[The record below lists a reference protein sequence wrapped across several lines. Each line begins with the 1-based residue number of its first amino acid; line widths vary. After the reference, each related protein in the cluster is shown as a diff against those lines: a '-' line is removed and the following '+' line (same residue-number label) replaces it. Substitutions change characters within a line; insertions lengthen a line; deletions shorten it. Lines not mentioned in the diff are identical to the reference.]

1 MPAHA
6 ASLRCEAHQE
16 KTMSVRPRRSVLY
29 MPGSNARAIEK
40 ARTLDVDAVILDLED
55 SVAPEAKAAAREQVC
70 AAVTAG
76 GFGPREV
83 VIRVN
88 ALDTPWGADDVAAAA
103 AAGPDAV
110 LLPKASSA
118 ADIDRLGDLLRR
130 GGAPERTRIWAMIE
144 TTLGILRL
152 PEIAGA
158 ARHPGARLACLVV
171 GLNDL
176 VKETRVHLDPQ
187 RTAALYW
194 LSASVTAAR
203 AHGLGVL
210 DGVWN
215 NFRDMEGYRHECL
228 QGRALGFD
236 GKTLIHPDQASAANA
251 VFQPDPAEVAWGRK
265 IIAAFA
271 LPENQGRA
279 VIGLEGRMVE
289 LLHRDMALR
298 TVAIADAI
306 AARG

>member
-1 MPAHA
+1 M
-6 ASLRCEAHQE
+6 
-16 KTMSVRPRRSVLY
+16 TIRPRRSVLY

-40 ARTLDVDAVILDLED
+40 ARSLPVDAVILDLED
-55 SVAPEAKAAAREQVC
+55 SVAPSAKETAREQVC
-70 AAVTAG
+70 AAVKAG

-83 VIRVN
+83 VIRIN
-88 ALDTPWGADDVAAAA
+88 GFDTPWGAADAAAA
-103 AAGPDAV
+103 AAAAPDAV

-118 ADIDRLGDLLRR
+118 ADINRLGDALRQ
-130 GGAPERTRIWAMIE
+130 GGAPEAVRVWAMIE
-144 TTLGILRL
+144 TTLGILNL

-158 ARHPGARLACLVV
+158 ARHPGARLACFVV

-176 VKETRVHLDPQ
+176 VKETRIGLDDQ

-203 AHGLGVL
+203 AHGIDVL

-215 NFRDMEGYRHECL
+215 NFKDMDGYRRECE
-228 QGRALGFD
+228 QGRMLGFD
-236 GKTLIHPDQASAANA
+236 GKTIIHPDQAALANET
-251 VFQPDPAEVAWGRK
+251 FQPDPKDVEWGRK
-265 IIAAFA
+265 IIAAFE

-279 VIGLEGRMVE
+279 VIGLEGKMVE
-289 LLHRDMALR
+289 ILHRDAALR
-298 TVAIADAI
+298 MVAIAEAI

>member
-1 MPAHA
+1 M
-6 ASLRCEAHQE
+6 
-16 KTMSVRPRRSVLY
+16 TIRPRRSVLY

-40 ARTLDVDAVILDLED
+40 ARTLAVDAVILDLED
-55 SVAPEAKAAAREQVC
+55 SVAPDAKATARDQVC
-70 AAVTAG
+70 AAVAAG

-88 ALDTPWGADDVAAAA
+88 GLDTPWGLADVAAAA

-110 LLPKASSA
+110 LLPKASSG

-130 GGAPERTRIWAMIE
+130 AGAPEKTRIWAMIE
-144 TTLGILRL
+144 TTLGILNL
-152 PEIAGA
+152 PEIAA
-158 ARHPGARLACLVV
+158 TARQPGARLACFVV

-176 VKETRVHLDPQ
+176 VKETRIGLDTH

-203 AHGLGVL
+203 AHGIDVL

-236 GKTLIHPDQASAANA
+236 GKTIIHPDQAPTANV
-251 VFQPDPAEVAWGRK
+251 VFQPDAAEVDWGRK
-265 IIAAFA
+265 IIAAFE
-271 LPENQGRA
+271 LPENKGRA
-279 VIGLEGRMVE
+279 VIGLDGKMVE
-289 LLHRDMALR
+289 LLHRDAAVR
-298 TVAIADAI
+298 TVAIAEAI
-306 AARG
+306 KART

>member
-1 MPAHA
+1 
-6 ASLRCEAHQE
+6 
-16 KTMSVRPRRSVLY
+16 MSPRPRRSALY

-40 ARTLDVDAVILDLED
+40 ARGLAVDAIILDLED
-55 SVAPEAKAAAREQVC
+55 SVAPEAKASARAQAC
-70 AAVTAG
+70 AAVAAG

-88 ALDTPWGADDVAAAA
+88 GLDTPWGNDDVQAAA

-118 ADIDRLGDLLRR
+118 ADIDRLTDLLRR
-130 GGAPERTRIWAMIE
+130 AGAPERTRVWAMIE
-144 TTLGILRL
+144 TTLGILNL
-152 PEIAGA
+152 PDIAVA
-158 ARHPGARLACLVV
+158 ARHPGARLACFVV

-176 VKETRVHLDPQ
+176 VKETRIHLDDH

-203 AHGLGVL
+203 AHGLDVL

-215 NFRDMEGYRHECL
+215 NFRDMEGYRRECL

-236 GKTLIHPDQASAANA
+236 GKTLIHPDQAGPANA
-251 VFQPDPAEVAWGRK
+251 VFQPDPTEVAWGRK
-265 IIAAFA
+265 IIAAFDQ
-271 LPENQGRA
+271 PENKGRA

-289 LLHRDMALR
+289 LLHRDAALR

>member
-1 MPAHA
+1 M
-6 ASLRCEAHQE
+6 
-16 KTMSVRPRRSVLY
+16 TIRPRRSVLY

-40 ARTLDVDAVILDLED
+40 AKTLAVDAVILDLED
-55 SVAPEAKAAAREQVC
+55 SVAPEAKDAAREQVC
-70 AAVTAG
+70 AAVKAG

-88 ALDTPWGADDVAAAA
+88 GLDTPWGEADVKAAAA
-103 AAGPDAV
+103 ARPDAV

-118 ADIDRLGDLLRR
+118 ADVERLGELLRR
-130 GGAPERTRIWAMIE
+130 AGAADSVQIWAMIE
-144 TTLGILRL
+144 TTIGILKL
-152 PEIAGA
+152 PEIAA
-158 ARHPGARLACLVV
+158 TARQPGGRLACLVV

-176 VKETRVHLDPQ
+176 VKETRIRLDEQ

-203 AHGLGVL
+203 AYGIDVV

-215 NFRDMEGYRHECL
+215 NFREMDGYRRECL

-236 GKTLIHPDQASAANA
+236 GKSIIHPDQAALANEL
-251 VFQPDPAEVAWGRK
+251 FQPDPQEVEWGRK
-265 IIAAFA
+265 IIAAFE
-271 LPENQGRA
+271 LPENKGRA
-279 VIGLEGRMVE
+279 VIGLDGKMVE
-289 LLHRDMALR
+289 LLHRDEALR
-298 TVAIADAI
+298 AVAIAEAI

>member
-1 MPAHA
+1 MAI
-6 ASLRCEAHQE
+6 
-16 KTMSVRPRRSVLY
+16 RPRRSALY

-40 ARTLDVDAVILDLED
+40 ARSLQVDAVILDLED
-55 SVAPEAKAAAREQVC
+55 SVAPEAKDVARDQVC
-70 AAVTAG
+70 AAVKAG

-88 ALDTPWGADDVAAAA
+88 GLDTTWGEADVAAAA

-118 ADIDRLGDLLRR
+118 ADIDRLTGLLRR
-130 GGAPERTRIWAMIE
+130 GGAPDSTRVWAMIE
-144 TTLGILRL
+144 TTIGILNL

-158 ARHPGARLACLVV
+158 ARHPGARLACFVV

-176 VKETRVHLDPQ
+176 VKETRISLDEH

-203 AHGLGVL
+203 AHGIDVL

-215 NFRDMEGYRHECL
+215 NFRDMEGYRRECL

-236 GKTLIHPDQASAANA
+236 GKTIIHPDQASAANV
-251 VFQPDPAEVAWGRK
+251 VFQPEASEVDWGRK
-265 IIAAFA
+265 IIAAFE
-271 LPENQGRA
+271 LPENKGRA
-279 VIGLEGRMVE
+279 VIGLEGKMVE
-289 LLHRDMALR
+289 LLHRDAALR

-306 AARG
+306 TARERV

>member
-1 MPAHA
+1 MII
-6 ASLRCEAHQE
+6 
-16 KTMSVRPRRSVLY
+16 RPRRSVLY

-40 ARTLDVDAVILDLED
+40 ARSLPVDAVILDLED
-55 SVAPEAKAAAREQVC
+55 SVAPDAKEAARDQVC
-70 AAVTAG
+70 AAVNAG

-88 ALDTPWGADDVAAAA
+88 GLDTAWGEADVAAAA

-118 ADIDRLGDLLRR
+118 ADIDGLTDRLRR
-130 GGAPERTRIWAMIE
+130 AGAPESTRVWAMIE
-144 TTLGILRL
+144 TTLGILNL
-152 PEIAGA
+152 KEIAA
-158 ARHPGARLACLVV
+158 TARQPGGRLSCFVV

-176 VKETRVHLDPQ
+176 VKETRIELDAH

-203 AHGLGVL
+203 AYGIDAL

-215 NFRDMEGYRHECL
+215 NFRDMEGYHRECL

-236 GKTLIHPDQASAANA
+236 GKTIIHPDQASAANA
-251 VFQPDPAEVAWGRK
+251 AFRPEPADVEWGRK
-265 IIAAFA
+265 IIAAFD
-271 LPENQGRA
+271 LPENKGRA
-279 VIGLEGRMVE
+279 VIGLEGKMVE
-289 LLHRDMALR
+289 LLHRDAALR
-298 TVAIADAI
+298 TVAIAEAI
-306 AARG
+306 AARNG